1 MLPFGFDLAKTISP
15 IMNSPRLLFP
25 SNNIRKKKKFHA
37 TTHHLKLKYCK
48 RQKYQNY
55 ASLCLSLSLS
65 VSLCLSLC
73 LCLSLSLSVSLS
85 VSLCLS
91 LSVSL
96 CLSLSLSLPLSL
108 TKSKLHSH
116 LITLALF
123 PKQVQEAHEPGLFQ
137 SR

>member
-65 VSLCLSLC
+65 VSLCL
-73 LCLSLSLSVSLS
+73 CLSLSLS

-91 LSVSL
+91 LSVSLCLSL